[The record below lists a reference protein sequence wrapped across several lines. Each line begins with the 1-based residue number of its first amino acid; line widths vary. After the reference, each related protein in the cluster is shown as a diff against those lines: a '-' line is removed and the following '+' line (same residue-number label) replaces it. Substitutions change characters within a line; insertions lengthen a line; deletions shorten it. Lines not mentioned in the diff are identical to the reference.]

1 MKTLYLDCGMGAAGD
16 MLTAALMGLT
26 DDREAALEELNRAFA
41 GKAVLSLSPD
51 RKGSLQGLHCT
62 VSIDGEVEGQ
72 EEKGHHHHRQQTSLA
87 EGEAFRGRLRLP
99 EKAVADA
106 LAVFRLIAEAEG
118 KVHGSTMENIHFHEL
133 GTLDA
138 MADVVSVCYLM
149 HLLKP
154 DRVAASPVH
163 VGSGTVRTAHGELS
177 VPAPATMELL
187 KGIPIYAGEIRG
199 ELCTPTGAALLKH
212 FVDRFGTMPAMSVE
226 KIGYGTGTKEFPQAN
241 ILRAL
246 LGDAEDEGERLLELS
261 CNLDDSTPEDL
272 GYAMEALFQAGALD
286 VWYTPIGMKKSRPA
300 VMLSCLGRAE
310 QREALLRCL
319 FRHTGT
325 LGVREFPCSRVTLTR
340 SFRTADTPWGPVR
353 IKHAEGFGVVR
364 EKAEYEDLKAIAEK
378 EKLTLTE
385 VRKALKDP
393 PA

>member
-51 RKGSLQGLHCT
+51 RKGSLHGLHCT
-62 VSIDGEVEGQ
+62 VSIDGDVEGQ
-72 EEKGHHHHRQQTSLA
+72 EEKDHHHHHHHTSLA
-87 EGEAFRGRLRLP
+87 EVEAFIGSLRLP

-226 KIGYGTGTKEFPQAN
+226 KIGYGT
-241 ILRAL
+241 
-246 LGDAEDEGERLLELS
+246 
-261 CNLDDSTPEDL
+261 DDSTPEDL